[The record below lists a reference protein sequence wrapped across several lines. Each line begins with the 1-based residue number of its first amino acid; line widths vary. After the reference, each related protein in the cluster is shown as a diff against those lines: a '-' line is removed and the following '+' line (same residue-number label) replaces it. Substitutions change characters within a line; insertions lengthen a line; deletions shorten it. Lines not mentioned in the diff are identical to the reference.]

1 MAHQSEQQLE
11 DNLVS
16 QLSKQGFEVV
26 CLPDNAALEAN
37 LKKQLERVN
46 GVQLSDGEFKQVL
59 GKLDKSNI
67 FGKAKILR
75 DQLDVSLDNGDSCH
89 LSLLFE
95 QANAN
100 SAKSAKRGLNHFQ
113 VAQQI
118 TVKGVYTNRYDVT
131 ILVNGLPLVQIE
143 LKRRGLEL
151 KEAFNQVKRYQ
162 KHSYHANHGLFNYVQ
177 LFVISNGINSQ
188 YFSNNSEMSAKQTF
202 DWTDVSNNRIS
213 KLTEFASAFLSPQHL
228 TDMIV
233 KYIVLNETGKFLM
246 VLRPYQFYA
255 VEAIVKQVKEA
266 DGLPHDSYLDSG
278 GGYDSGYENGYIWHT
293 TGSGK
298 TLTSFKAAQ
307 IITSLSEV
315 DKVVFVVDRKD
326 LDYQTALE
334 FNAFSKGCVDST
346 DNTKV
351 LFHQL
356 LDKPVK
362 LRKGQTENTN
372 RNTKLVVTT
381 LQKLNNVITKKRYLE
396 EMSALQ
402 DKRIVFIFDECHRS
416 QFGDTHQNITQFFR
430 GNQLFG
436 FTGTPI
442 FADNAIAKK
451 SVKKTTKDLF
461 GECLHTYVIVDAIRD
476 NNVLKFAIE
485 YVGRYQY
492 KDGSKNNLDID
503 VEDIDTK
510 ELLSSPKR
518 LEMITDY
525 IIDHHGRK
533 THSRDYNAMFCVSG
547 VPELIQYYELFAKKK
562 AEGKHNLKIATIFS
576 YEANEEEEYE
586 LGGCELDIYSNEVRE
601 VSVKYLNEGQA
612 AKLHSR
618 DKLESFIAD
627 YNQMFGTSYHTKD
640 SKIYYNYYKNIAKR
654 VKAKEIDLLLVVN
667 MFLTGFDAP
676 KLNTLFV
683 DKNLKQHG
691 LIQAFSRTNRLLDE
705 TKSHGNIVCFR
716 NLKKAADEAF
726 TLFSN
731 KQPKED
737 IETPSYNE
745 LIADFDKA
753 HTALMAITPTVD
765 DVDTLADEDA
775 QKLFVLQFRKLMQ
788 LKNMLSNFADF
799 DMSETAMDEQTFQD
813 FTSKYA
819 DLSRQIRESTI
830 KEKVSILDDV
840 DFELELLHR
849 DEVNVAY
856 ILQLLREIHGEESS
870 EEREKK
876 RQVIANL
883 IASDPTLL
891 SKKELIDK
899 FMNEYLDGIP
909 ASADV
914 DEEFEFFW
922 EKEKREALEVFAQE
936 QKLNK
941 ERLEQLVARF
951 ELSDEMPLREDFA
964 KALESK
970 PTILQR
976 KRVLPIISD
985 KFKQFVDTFMSGF

>member
-1 MAHQSEQQLE
+1 MAYQSEQQLE
-11 DNLVS
+11 DNLIT
-16 QLSKQGFEVV
+16 QLHTQGFEVV
-26 CLPDNAALEAN
+26 HLPDNVALEAN
-37 LKKQLERVN
+37 LKQQLEKAN
-46 GVQLSDGEFKQVL
+46 GLVLSDTEFTQVL
-59 GKLDKSNI
+59 GSLDKSNI

-75 DQLDVSLDNGDSCH
+75 DKLDVSLDNGDSCH
-89 LSLLFE
+89 LTLLFDD
-95 QANAN
+95 
-100 SAKSAKRGLNHFQ
+100 AKKNHFQ

-118 TVKGVYTNRYDVT
+118 TVKGVYLNRYDVT

-143 LKRRGLEL
+143 LKRRGIEL

-177 LFVISNGINSQ
+177 LFVISNGVNTQ

-202 DWTDVSNNRIS
+202 DWTDVNNHRIS
-213 KLTEFASAFLSPQHL
+213 KLSEFAKAFLQPAHL
-228 TDMIV
+228 TDMIA
-233 KYIVLNETGKFLM
+233 KYLVLNETGKFLM

-266 DGLPHDSYLDSG
+266 DELPYGSRH
-278 GGYDSGYENGYIWHT
+278 ENGYIWHT

-351 LFHQL
+351 LFNQL

-362 LRKGQTENTN
+362 ARKGQKQNTN

-381 LQKLNNVITKKRYLE
+381 LQKLNNVVTKKRYLD
-396 EMSALQ
+396 EMAALE

-416 QFGDTHQNITQFFR
+416 QFGDTHQNITKFFK
-430 GNQLFG
+430 GAQLFG

-442 FADNAIAKK
+442 FVENAIAKS

-485 YVGRYQY
+485 YVGRYTY
-492 KDGSKNNLDID
+492 KDGSNNNLDIE

-525 IIDHHGRK
+525 IIDHHNRK
-533 THSRDYNAMFCVSG
+533 THSRAYNAMFCVSG

-562 AEGKHNLKIATIFS
+562 AEGKHNLRIATIFS

-586 LGGCELDIYSNEVRE
+586 LGGTEASEIRE
-601 VSVKYLNEGQA
+601 VSAKYLNVGQT

-618 DKLESFIAD
+618 DKLEGFIGE
-627 YNQMFGTSYHTKD
+627 YNQMFGTSYTTKD
-640 SKIYYNYYKNIAKR
+640 SKVFYNYYKDIAKR
-654 VKAKEIDLLLVVN
+654 VKAKEIDILLVVN

-676 KLNTLFV
+676 KLNTLYA
-683 DKNLKQHG
+683 DKSLKQHG

-716 NLKKAADEAF
+716 NLKKAADDAF

-737 IETPSYNE
+737 IETPSYNA

-753 HTALMAITPTVD
+753 HAALMAITPTVD
-765 DVDTLADEDA
+765 AVDTLPDEDA

-799 DMSETAMDEQTFQD
+799 EMDETAMDEQTFQD

-819 DLSRQIRESTI
+819 DLSRQIREGSI

-849 DEVNVAY
+849 DEVNVVY
-856 ILQLLREIHGEESS
+856 ILQLLRDLHGEDSQGEKD
-870 EEREKK
+870 KK

-891 SKKELIDK
+891 SKKELIER
-899 FMNEYLDGIP
+899 FMSEHLDGIP
-909 ASADV
+909 VNADV
-914 DEEFEFFW
+914 EEEFEFFW
-922 EKEKREALEVFAQE
+922 EKEKRLALAALAEE
-936 QKLNK
+936 QKLNI
-941 ERLEQLVARF
+941 ERLEKLVARY
-951 ELSDEMPLREDFA
+951 ELSDDMPLREDFA
-964 KALESK
+964 AALEIK

-976 KRVLPIISD
+976 KRLLPIITD
-985 KFKQFVDTFMSGF
+985 KFKQFIDTFMSGF